1 MIAKDS
7 VKSRLDRDDVGISFT
22 EFTYML
28 LQAYDFLR
36 LNIDHDCTVQLGGS
50 DQWGNITMGTEL
62 IRKITGK
69 SSGAG
74 ITSPLLL
81 KSDGTKFGKTESGEN
96 VWLDAER
103 TSPFQMHQYLLNADD
118 AMTPLLLRYFT
129 FLDHDTIRS
138 LDDAIKSAPQE
149 RAAQRTLANEVVA
162 LVHGEDAAKNAE
174 RAGEALFSEEIASLD
189 EKTLLQ
195 VVSDA
200 PSSKMTRSELSAG
213 IDIVDLL
220 IRCELASSKGEAR
233 RFLEQGGVYIN
244 NQRVEATQPV
254 DSKSILH
261 DRYMVV
267 RRGRKQMH
275 LVVIA

>member
-1 MIAKDS
+1 
-7 VKSRLDRDDVGISFT
+7 
-22 EFTYML
+22 
-28 LQAYDFLR
+28 
-36 LNIDHDCTVQLGGS
+36 
-50 DQWGNITMGTEL
+50 
-62 IRKITGK
+62 
-69 SSGAG
+69 
-74 ITSPLLL
+74 
-81 KSDGTKFGKTESGEN
+81 
-96 VWLDAER
+96 
-103 TSPFQMHQYLLNADD
+103 MHQYLLNADD

-220 IRCELASSKGEAR
+220 VRCELASSKGEAR

-244 NQRVEATQPV
+244 NQRVDAAQPV
-254 DSKSILH
+254 DTKSILH

-275 LVVIA
+275 LVVLA